1 MGRRAAISAWD
12 VLAKDNDA
20 AARFLGLDEG
30 RLRSLVSRAY
40 YSAYSRITFELLE
53 AGAGPFGGREN
64 PPHRVLPKLV
74 LSRLSRLPMR
84 DRKKLSQ
91 AIRRLRTSREIADY
105 KPRYSVDGKFGREAL
120 RDLAQVE
127 LLLGG

>member
-1 MGRRAAISAWD
+1 MTTAPWD
-12 VLAKDNDA
+12 RLAKENALTARRLGFNGDA
-20 AARFLGLDEG
+20 
-30 RLRSLVSRAY
+30 LRSLVNRAY
-40 YSAYSRITFELLE
+40 YAAYSRITFELLE

-64 PPHRVLPKLV
+64 PPHCVLPKLV

-84 DRKKLSQ
+84 DRRKLSQ
-91 AIRRLRTSREIADY
+91 TIRRLRTRREIADY